1 MQTMQLYISP
11 KCEVI
16 EMTSIH
22 GMMEGIGEG
31 STEEQLSRRGDSYDN
46 DDADA
51 AARHQRTVWD
61 EDEEQ

>member
-1 MQTMQLYISP
+1 MQTMQVYISP

-31 STEEQLSRRGDSYDN
+31 STEEQLSRRGDSYD
-46 DDADA
+46 DESDA
-51 AARHQRTVWD
+51 ASRHQRTVWD